1 MEGQTHTSFGTM
13 CKGAVN
19 AAMLITRVSLLLV
32 SYLTQLQHEC
42 AFRTQACE
50 PGGHHPVYGAASPA
64 GPASCCRTMIIRP
77 LWGLVHSLLSLS
89 PSGLESAV

>member
-1 MEGQTHTSFGTM
+1 M

-32 SYLTQLQHEC
+32 SYLTHLQHEC

-50 PGGHHPVYGAASPA
+50 PGGHHPVYGAASLA
-64 GPASCCRTMIIRP
+64 GPASCCRTTIIHP

-89 PSGLESAV
+89 PSGLDSAV